1 MDNKILFRASAS
13 YNLMVE
19 PRIKSETLSE
29 TTKKYLTDV
38 LVKYKYGREKNI
50 TNKYIQ
56 KGRMS
61 EEDSLTLLSRVNK
74 TMYLKNEKYY
84 HNDFVCGTPD
94 ILTDQAGELTV
105 IDIKTSW
112 DIWTFMHSKT
122 ESLNKNYYWQLQVY
136 MALTGAKKAYLS
148 YCLVD
153 TPEVLINDA
162 KRKFMWNAGILDE
175 NVITDEVF
183 EQIEKN
189 CIFSDIPIHERVH
202 TIEIQ
207 YNQADID
214 RLYMRVEECREY
226 IRKTYNYP
234 LIEVLQAHEAA
245 I

>member
-1 MDNKILFRASAS
+1 MTD
-13 YNLMVE
+13 
-19 PRIKSETLSE
+19 PRSKSETLSE
-29 TTKKYLTDV
+29 TTKKYLTEV
-38 LVKYKYGREKNI
+38 LVQYKYGRKKDVV
-50 TNKYIQ
+50 NKYIQ
-56 KGRMS
+56 KGLLS
-61 EEDSLTLLSRVNK
+61 EENSLTLLSRVNK

-84 HNDFVCGTPD
+84 HNDFVCGTPY
-94 ILTDQAGELTV
+94 ILTEHAGELTG

-112 DIWTFMHSKT
+112 DIWTFMYSKT
-122 ESLNKNYYWQLQVY
+122 ESLNKDYYWQLQGY

-153 TPEVLINDA
+153 TPDVLINDA

-189 CIFSDIPIHERVH
+189 CIFSDIPIQERVH

-234 LIEVLQAHEAA
+234 PVEVLQAHEAA